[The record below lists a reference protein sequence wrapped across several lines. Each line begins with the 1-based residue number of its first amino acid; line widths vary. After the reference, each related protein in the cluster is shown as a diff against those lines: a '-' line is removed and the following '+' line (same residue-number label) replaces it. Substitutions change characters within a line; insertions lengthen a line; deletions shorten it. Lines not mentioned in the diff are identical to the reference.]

1 MQEMS
6 CRCVH
11 WCWAPQDL
19 LISTIVS
26 SCSCLW
32 SSPFAATR
40 GVFDEGWS
48 LDLPVGRKVTF
59 DCSEE
64 LAGLA
69 KWR

>member
-1 MQEMS
+1 MCPLVLGS
-6 CRCVH
+6 
-11 WCWAPQDL
+11 PGSIDL
-19 LISTIVS
+19 YIVS